1 MYFTIEIRRLAFY
14 IFCVIKRGIE
24 VVGINKNILMA
35 DVKCTVSDVGSPIGV
50 YLIIYFKY
58 VSRGDCFNLQRPRYP
73 TDSNN
78 HMDLQITKNSVDHH
92 RPPRWYQ
99 NVLCELKLWPK
110 NPSRHAWSMWNQT
123 LRSLLLCAK
132 DGWDAYIVK

>member
-50 YLIIYFKY
+50 YFIIYFKY
-58 VSRGDCFNLQRPRYP
+58 VSRGTALTSNAPAIQRTQIITWICRLQKILLTTTVHHVGIRMCCVNWNSGRKILPDMPGQCGIRHSVLFFCVLR
-73 TDSNN
+73 TDG
-78 HMDLQITKNSVDHH
+78 MLT
-92 RPPRWYQ
+92 
-99 NVLCELKLWPK
+99 
-110 NPSRHAWSMWNQT
+110 
-123 LRSLLLCAK
+123 
-132 DGWDAYIVK
+132 